1 MRQWAP
7 RVPAHALALL
17 LAIGPAC
24 QEWDA
29 ARRGASAQSSAR
41 SAPASLLATTRLPEG
56 IRLPEGT
63 KLVDLTY
70 TFDETTIYWPT
81 APSKFV
87 LTRLHHG
94 PTEAGHFYAANTLAT
109 PEHGGTHFDA
119 PIHFGEGKPTVEKVA
134 LERLVAPGIVIDMS
148 EAAKA
153 DADALLGVAHI
164 DAFEKEHG
172 KIEPGAIVLVRTGWG
187 SRWPDRKRYL
197 GDDTEGDASKLHFPG
212 IGKDAAE
219 RLVERKVAAVGIDTA
234 SIDHGPS
241 KDFIAHQVLL
251 GAEIPAFENVARLE
265 EIPERGALIIALPM
279 KIGGG
284 SGAPLRIVAVV
295 ARG

>member
-7 RVPAHALALL
+7 HAPALPLALL

-24 QEWDA
+24 QQEDA
-29 ARRGASAQSSAR
+29 ARRDAGARPSAR
-41 SAPASLLATTRLPEG
+41 SAPAGLLATTRPPEG
-56 IRLPEGT
+56 VRLPTGT

-94 PTEAGHFYAANTLAT
+94 PTEAGYFYAANTLAT

-119 PIHFGEGKPTVEKVA
+119 PIHFGEGKPTVEKVP

-148 EAAKA
+148 KAAEAN
-153 DADALLGVAHI
+153 ADALLDAAHI

-172 KIEPGAIVLVRTGWG
+172 KIEPGVIVLVRTGWG
-187 SRWPDRKRYL
+187 SRWPDCKRYL

-241 KDFIAHQVLL
+241 EDFVAHQILL

-265 EIPERGALIIALPM
+265 EVPTKGALIMALPM

-284 SGAPLRIVAVV
+284 SGGPLRIVAVV
-295 ARG
+295 PKA